1 MYSWTNREY
10 QNFLKGAHLNEIDEL
25 EKFSIGAM
33 FNARANNEKRV
44 NTKKLFNAEKLR
56 KKIMSKKDGEKQV
69 YTKEQTAALRQWF
82 NNYSK

>member
-1 MYSWTNREY
+1 M
-10 QNFLKGAHLNEIDEL
+10 H
-25 EKFSIGAM
+25 
-33 FNARANNEKRV
+33 EKRV

-56 KKIMSKKDGEKQV
+56 KKIVSKKDEKKQV